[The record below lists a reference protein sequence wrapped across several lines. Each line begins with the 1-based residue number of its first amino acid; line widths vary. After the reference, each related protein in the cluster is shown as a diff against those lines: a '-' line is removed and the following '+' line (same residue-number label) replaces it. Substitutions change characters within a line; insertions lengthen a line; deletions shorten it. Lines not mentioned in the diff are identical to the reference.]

1 MLLVCIRRLSFFSL
15 FGKSVA
21 EAAVVAAV
29 DDLSGSLSPDDIPD
43 AVAIA
48 QELCPSSSSSWPVPL
63 WTIIYGSS
71 SGGGGG
77 GRERMPIRWCDSL
90 CGLLLLY

>member
-48 QELCPSSSSSWPVPL
+48 QELCPSSSWPVPL
-63 WTIIYGSS
+63 WTIIYESS

-90 CGLLLLY
+90 CGVLLLY